1 MLEDNEA
8 ALVDAGAEIE
18 KMTTKIDEIIAES
31 RAG

>member
-18 KMTTKIDEIIAES
+18 SITSEIDDIIAES
-31 RAG
+31 RAR